1 MSLQQSKAVQKQAF
15 CDDFLITNE
24 NKVYGSRMRKETGV
38 KWVFFNVCFLCN
50 FSKFS

>member
-1 MSLQQSKAVQKQAF
+1 MSLQQSKAVQKQTF
-15 CDDFLITNE
+15 SDNFLITNE
-24 NKVYGSRMRKETGV
+24 NKMYGSRMGKETSV